1 MHTKHTFACVRTF
14 HQAFFIRAAPK
25 IGGKLLVGLLTNVS
39 RRFQNRHRISVAFPA
54 KPLRPPVTC
63 FRRKRIHSTNTAIE
77 LHVCRNFRLSC
88 CCKTCSG
95 LSPDS
100 LVQPNKD
107 ACPFHNVERVA
118 HLPQKPDVIF
128 SFQFMHSLR
137 RFSIR
142 KMLNSASFSQSLP
155 LCERIFACY
164 SSSSIAQAKKMS
176 IIHSIFCFKK
186 GWHKTHLFQ
195 CVQMQVFH
203 WDGIK
208 ESSRARL

>member
-14 HQAFFIRAAPK
+14 HQAFFVRAAPK

-54 KPLRPPVTC
+54 QPLRPPVTC

-128 SFQFMHSLR
+128 SFQVMHSLR
-137 RFSIR
+137 CFFHTKDAEFSIFFR
-142 KMLNSASFSQSLP
+142 KVCHFAKGSLTAF
-155 LCERIFACY
+155 FAF
-164 SSSSIAQAKKMS
+164 SIAQAK
-176 IIHSIFCFKK
+176 
-186 GWHKTHLFQ
+186 
-195 CVQMQVFH
+195 
-203 WDGIK
+203 
-208 ESSRARL
+208 